1 MAKKKNLRG
10 QENKFL
16 WPRKKIF
23 VAKKKIFCG
32 QEKKFPWPRKKIFVA
47 KKINFHADE
56 KISACAEK
64 VFSLA

>member
-1 MAKKKNLRG
+1 MAKKKNFR
-10 QENKFL
+10 
-16 WPRKKIF
+16 
-23 VAKKKIFCG
+23 G

-47 KKINFHADE
+47 KKINFRGQEKKFPWPRKKIFMGIEKNFHADE